1 MEVPSQKA
9 DLPRNISGNSLV
21 SGILSKNVYSWR
33 DQRSRHRRFY
43 SSPHGPGGER
53 TLPTSRRRSQQVAR
67 DLYRTLEFLRP
78 SRERIETKE
87 FYMRKSITN
96 SDTELSPEKPS
107 WLDVSTI
114 AKVEV
119 TSEDAQLPIEG
130 AFGRRQA
137 WMAGFRA
144 RKAEHSA
151 YLR

>member
-1 MEVPSQKA
+1 
-9 DLPRNISGNSLV
+9 
-21 SGILSKNVYSWR
+21 
-33 DQRSRHRRFY
+33 
-43 SSPHGPGGER
+43 
-53 TLPTSRRRSQQVAR
+53 
-67 DLYRTLEFLRP
+67 
-78 SRERIETKE
+78 
-87 FYMRKSITN
+87 MRKSITN